1 MRYRMLTASGDYS
14 FGQGTA
20 NFFVDDP
27 QAVGQSVLTRLR
39 LWQEEWFLDKTEGTP
54 YSTQVLGYNTKNLR
68 DAAIRQRV
76 LQTVG
81 VVSIESYGST
91 FDPETRAFTVTDLS
105 ILTQY
110 SHIPV
115 QLSPVVL

>member
-1 MRYRMLTASGDYS
+1 MLSPTGDYT

-39 LWQEEWFLDKTEGTP
+39 LWQGEWFLDKTVGTP
-54 YSTQVLGYNTKNLR
+54 YSTQILGYGTQNLR

-76 LQTVG
+76 LETTG
-81 VVSIESYGST
+81 VVSIDSYVSE
-91 FDPETRAFTVTDLS
+91 FDPDTRKFTIDLS
-105 ILTQY
+105 IFTQY
-110 SHIPV
+110 SQTPV
-115 QLSPVVL
+115 QLAPVVL